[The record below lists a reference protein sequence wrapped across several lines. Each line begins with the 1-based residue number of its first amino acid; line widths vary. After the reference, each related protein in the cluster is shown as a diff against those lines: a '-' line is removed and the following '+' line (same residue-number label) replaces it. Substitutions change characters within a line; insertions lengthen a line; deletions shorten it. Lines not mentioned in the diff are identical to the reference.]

1 LKFLIRDKVIDYL
14 DICGLIKNTQHV
26 KNKSC
31 STNLLVFMEKITNY
45 VNYAYL
51 VDIIYLEFKKAFDII
66 SDKRLVQKIICTW
79 H

>member
-1 LKFLIRDKVIDYL
+1 
-14 DICGLIKNTQHV
+14 
-26 KNKSC
+26 
-31 STNLLVFMEKITNY
+31 MEKITNY